1 MNANQTQIKDFEIFK
16 LQNVEDPEETY
27 YVVRVTL
34 EPVSMMAKFLRYRFN
49 SPSDAESVC
58 KALEPTKGTY
68 LEDFGCHPIVEDIC
82 TRFPIARWSPRFNTS
97 LCCFN

>member
-34 EPVSMMAKFLRYRFN
+34 EPASMMAKVLRYLTI
-49 SPSDAESVC
+49 PDKVC
-58 KALEPTKGTY
+58 QS
-68 LEDFGCHPIVEDIC
+68 I
-82 TRFPIARWSPRFNTS
+82 R
-97 LCCFN
+97 